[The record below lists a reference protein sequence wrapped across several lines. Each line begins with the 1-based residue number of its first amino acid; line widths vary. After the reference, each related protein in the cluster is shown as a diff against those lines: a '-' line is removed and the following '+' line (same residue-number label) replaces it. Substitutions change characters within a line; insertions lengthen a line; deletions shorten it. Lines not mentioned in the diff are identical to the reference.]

1 LAGVVHHLG
10 VHLQRAK
17 SSAGSFLI
25 GKPYDFM
32 LKVIADKDLNWWL
45 GWSWWRADN
54 GDHNLFDPV
63 KGEEDQCRPE

>member
-1 LAGVVHHLG
+1 
-10 VHLQRAK
+10 
-17 SSAGSFLI
+17 LI